1 MISNSLLG
9 IIIPRREPMEI
20 KLNEPWITSKVRCQ
34 NGYAYIDKPFWNAE
48 KQQADHK
55 REYIGKYDGK
65 NFTPNKT
72 FHRLKAEYEES
83 IRRSKPGPVPTDTCL
98 RQFFG
103 ATYLLDQICD
113 KTGIAAD
120 LGKCFGSLAPQ
131 ILSIAYYLIIEEG
144 LPLYRFRRW
153 ANTHRHPY
161 GKDIPSQRSSE
172 LFGLILEDP
181 KMKYLKYQAKRH
193 SGKEYLAFDTTS
205 ISSYSTLIKQAKYGK
220 NKEGD
225 SLPQINLALLYGE
238 ESMLPVYYRKLA
250 GNITDVKTI
259 ENLVK
264 DVDFL
269 NLEKLK
275 LVLDRGFYSEKNIN
289 DLMKHHHKF
298 LIGMKLSLK
307 FVNKRLDDIRDNFVT
322 RFNYNSEL
330 KLYIMTLTEVW
341 DYSEERT
348 RSGEII
354 HDKRRVYLHFY
365 YNDQKATDDKI
376 RFNAMLDRLE
386 NNLINGSPLPE
397 DEHLYQKYFSIH
409 ETPVRGKTYSFKED
423 AIRKAERNYGYFILM
438 SNGIKDPVEALKIYR
453 LKDLIEKSFGNLKE
467 RLSMRRMSVAS
478 EENFE
483 GKLFV
488 QFISL
493 QLMSYIKKQMDENG
507 LFKDY
512 TMQSLLDELD
522 TIEYYQQPGKAHHLS
537 EITEKQRKLYELMQV
552 PAPS

>member
-1 MISNSLLG
+1 
-9 IIIPRREPMEI
+9 MEI
-20 KLNEPWITSKVRCQ
+20 KINEPWITDKVRIQ
-34 NGYAYIDKPFWNAE
+34 NGYAYIDHPFWNAE

-65 NFTPNKT
+65 DFVPNKN
-72 FHRLKAEYEES
+72 FSRLKAEYEAGLVS
-83 IRRSKPGPVPTDTCL
+83 PKTGPVPTEICL
-98 RQFFG
+98 RQFYG
-103 ATYLLDQICD
+103 ATYLLDRICD
-113 KTGIAAD
+113 ITGIAAD

-131 ILSIAYYLIIEEG
+131 ILSIAYYLVIEEG
-144 LPLYRFRRW
+144 MPLYRFPKW
-153 ANTHRHPY
+153 GNTHRHPY

-172 LFGLILEDP
+172 LFGLISEEA
-181 KMKYLKYQAKRH
+181 KMNYFRYQAKRH
-193 SGKEYLAFDTTS
+193 SCDEYLAFDTTS

-238 ESMLPVYYRKLA
+238 SSMLPVYYRKLA

-269 NLEKLK
+269 KLEKLK
-275 LVLDRGFYSEKNIN
+275 LVMDRGFYSEKNIN

-298 LIGMKLSLK
+298 LIGVKMSLNL
-307 FVNKRLDDIRDNFVT
+307 VNNRMNKIRDGFAT

-330 KLYIMTLTEVW
+330 KLYVMSFTEEW
-341 DYSEERT
+341 DYTEAKPRT
-348 RSGEII
+348 GETIT
-354 HDKRRVYLHFY
+354 DKRRVYLHFY
-365 YNDQKATDDKI
+365 YNDQKATDDKV
-376 RFNAMLDRLE
+376 RFNEMLDRLE
-386 NNLINGSPLPE
+386 KNLVNGTPDPE
-397 DEHLYQKYFSIH
+397 DTKLYQKYFTIH

-423 AIRKAERNYGYFILM
+423 AIRNAEKNYGYFVLM

-467 RLSMRRMSVAS
+467 RLSMRRMAVAS

-488 QFISL
+488 QFVAL
-493 QLMSYIKKQMDENG
+493 QMMSYIKKQMDENG
-507 LFKDY
+507 LFSNY
-512 TMQSLLDELD
+512 TMQTLLDELD
-522 TIEYYQQPGKAHHLS
+522 IIEYYQQPGRAHHLS
-537 EITEKQRKLYELMQV
+537 EITKKQRDLYEFMEV
-552 PAPS
+552 EAPT

>member
-1 MISNSLLG
+1 
-9 IIIPRREPMEI
+9 MEI
-20 KLNEPWITSKVRCQ
+20 KLNEPWITCKVRCQ
-34 NGYAYIDKPFWNAE
+34 NGYAYIDNAFWNAE

-65 NFTPNKT
+65 TFTPNKT
-72 FHRLKAEYEES
+72 FHRLKAEYENS
-83 IRRSKPGPVPTDTCL
+83 LAQPKTGPVPTDVCL
-98 RQFFG
+98 RQFYG

-153 ANTHRHPY
+153 SNTHSHPY

-181 KMKYLKYQAKRH
+181 KMAYFRYQAKRH
-193 SGKEYLAFDTTS
+193 SCKEYLAFDTTS

-225 SLPQINLALLYGE
+225 SLPQVNLALLYGE

-269 NLEKLK
+269 KLEKLK

-307 FVNKRLDDIRDNFVT
+307 LVSRRLDVIRDGFVT
-322 RFNYNSEL
+322 RFNYNSEQ
-330 KLYIMTLTEVW
+330 KLYIMTFTEEW
-341 DYSEERT
+341 DYSEEKP

-354 HDKRRVYLHFY
+354 NGKRRVYLHFY

-386 NNLINGSPLPE
+386 YNLINGSPLPE
-397 DEHLYQKYFSIH
+397 DERLYQKYFSIN

-423 AIRKAERNYGYFILM
+423 AIQKAERNYGYFALM
-438 SNGIKDPVEALKIYR
+438 SNGIKDPVEALRIYR

-488 QFISL
+488 QFIGL

-512 TMQSLLDELD
+512 TMQTLLDELD
-522 TIEYYQQPGKAHHLS
+522 TIEYYQQPGRAHHLS

-552 PAPS
+552 PVPS